1 MKLGLRELIFVAV
14 MLGLLGAS
22 YFVVFT
28 KQNAKRLDK
37 EDRRDAKQ
45 RALLELDTAS
55 ASVRDVDKKIEELQ
69 KAVVYFESRLP
80 QAKEMDKVLKEVWQ
94 LADSNGL
101 RTQTVKTPRS
111 QKMNGYSEQTV
122 ELNLAGE
129 FTGFYEFL
137 LKLEQLPRLTKVTK
151 MNLTKITDKDGEMQ
165 ASIVMSI
172 YFEPDTEGAV
182 STVGQ

>member
-22 YFVVFT
+22 YFVVFN
-28 KQNAKRLDK
+28 KQTAKRLEK
-37 EDRRDAKQ
+37 EDRRDAKLK
-45 RALLELDTAS
+45 ALDELSAAS
-55 ASVRDVDKKIEELQ
+55 TTVRDVDRKIQELQ

-80 QAKEMDKVLKEVWQ
+80 QAKEMDKVLKEIWQ

-111 QKMNGYSEQTV
+111 QRMNGYSEQTV

-129 FTGFYEFL
+129 FTGFYEFM

-151 MNLTKITDKDGEMQ
+151 MSLTKITDKDGEMQ
-165 ASIVMSI
+165 ASIVMSV
-172 YFEPDTEGAV
+172 YFEPETEGAV
-182 STVGQ
+182 STVR